1 MLFIFSVCWH
11 KGLLYKELPDYC
23 FHNNRVVFFVMVIKV
38 GFILFSNTLKY
49 ILEFLL
55 ADRGGTRLFLCPF

>member
-11 KGLLYKELPDYC
+11 KGLPYKELPGYC
-23 FHNNRVVFFVMVIKV
+23 FHNNRAAFFVMVIKV

-55 ADRGGTRLFLCPF
+55 ADWDGTRLFLRLF

>member
-11 KGLLYKELPDYC
+11 KGLLYKKLSDYC
-23 FHNNRVVFFVMVIKV
+23 FHNNRAAFFVMVIKV

-55 ADRGGTRLFLCPF
+55 ADRDGTRLFLRLF

>member
-23 FHNNRVVFFVMVIKV
+23 FHNNRAAFFVMVIKV
-38 GFILFSNTLKY
+38 GFILFS
-49 ILEFLL
+49 L
-55 ADRGGTRLFLCPF
+55 ADDKN

>member
-11 KGLLYKELPDYC
+11 KGLLYKKLPDYC
-23 FHNNRVVFFVMVIKV
+23 FHNNRAAFFVMVIKV

-55 ADRGGTRLFLCPF
+55 ADWDGTRLFLRLF

>member
-11 KGLLYKELPDYC
+11 EGLLYKELPDYC
-23 FHNNRVVFFVMVIKV
+23 FHNNRAAFFVMVIKV

-55 ADRGGTRLFLCPF
+55 ADRDGTRLFLRLF